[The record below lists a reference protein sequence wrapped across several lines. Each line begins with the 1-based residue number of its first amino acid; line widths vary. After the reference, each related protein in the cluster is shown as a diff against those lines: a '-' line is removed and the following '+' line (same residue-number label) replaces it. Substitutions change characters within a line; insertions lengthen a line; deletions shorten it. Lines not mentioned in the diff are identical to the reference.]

1 MLKNNRGLVAIIA
14 AMVLWGL
21 SNPLSDFAVEKLT
34 PIQSFAFE
42 VVGGLV
48 TMLIVMLAVPR
59 FRSVLRHI
67 PWKLAIPFGILSP
80 GLQYILGNI
89 GFQYGTVTTGVV
101 LMSSEV
107 FFLAIGGVVLLK
119 EKMHKAGFIGL
130 AVGVTGAIIT
140 GVAGQHNNPE
150 TSGLVLHVLGLQVSA
165 GLVGAIAFLLVGL
178 AGGAYGLMG
187 RKFTPGQNIMA
198 LTTGQVI
205 ISGALAI
212 VVMTATHQHLPT
224 SDQSLNTASAILGG
238 AMGTSIAFLL
248 YNFGAKTASTR
259 QAALSLN
266 LIPIVAIVS
275 GAMLG
280 RGFPTRL
287 QYVGIA
293 LVLVS
298 MLALE
303 TEHPEE
309 FIKVTSD

>member
-34 PIQSFAFE
+34 PIQSFACE
-42 VVGGLV
+42 VAGGLV
-48 TMLIVMLAVPR
+48 TLLMAMVAIPR
-59 FRSVLRHI
+59 FRTALLHI
-67 PWKLAIPFGILSP
+67 PWKIAIPFGIISP

-107 FFLAIGGVVLLK
+107 FFLAIGGVFILK
-119 EKMHKAGFIGL
+119 EKMHKLGFVGL

-150 TSGLVLHVLGLQVSA
+150 TTGLVLHVAGLSVSA
-165 GLVGAIAFLLVGL
+165 GLVGALAFLLVGL
-178 AGGAYGLMG
+178 SGGAYGLLG

-198 LTTGQVI
+198 LTTGQVFVSAI
-205 ISGALAI
+205 IAI
-212 VVMTATHQHLPT
+212 LFTLGTHQPMPT
-224 SDQSLNTASAILGG
+224 SDQAMNVASAALGG
-238 AMGTSIAFLL
+238 AMGTSLAFLL
-248 YNFGAKTASTR
+248 YNFGAKTASTK

-266 LIPIVAIVS
+266 LIPIVAIIS
-275 GAMLG
+275 GALLG
-280 RGFPTRL
+280 RGLPTPL
-287 QYVGIA
+287 QYVGIV

-303 TEHPEE
+303 TEHP
-309 FIKVTSD
+309 